1 MKKVV
6 SAILAMTTAVAL
18 AACSSPAPATTAAP
32 AATQAAAPAA
42 TQAAA
47 PETTAAAAAPS
58 KVYKW
63 DWCMT
68 GSKTLMTEI
77 AMDMVE
83 EIKEA
88 TNGQLDITIRLAG
101 EMPYAVSEYLQA
113 TSDGSIAMADCLLSA
128 ISGDLSSGALI
139 ALPMLIEN
147 FDDLNTAL
155 AVLDEKINSE
165 LSAFDTTMVSYYA
178 FPGQQ
183 VWGKGDVP
191 ASIAD
196 LNGMK
201 VRAQGAEQSAW
212 LEMNG
217 LIPITVNASEVT
229 TSVSRGI
236 IDGIVTAK
244 QSMVGENWWEVVDWG
259 YLCSMQ
265 YIGVYTCVNNDML
278 NELPDDVRAT
288 FLEIADKYRTEVYP
302 QRVNDYDLQMQ
313 TELVDLGLELVT
325 PPEGERAAQIEMCK
339 EYWAKW
345 CAEKGGDTAADLD
358 AILAALGK

>member
-1 MKKVV
+1 MKRTL
-6 SAILAMTTAVAL
+6 ALILAIAMAL
-18 AACSSPAPATTAAP
+18 ALVACGNK
-32 AATQAAAPAA
+32 Q
-42 TQAAA
+42 
-47 PETTAAAAAPS
+47 APS
-58 KVYKW
+58 ANSSDESVPNTGKTYEW

-68 GSKTLMTEI
+68 GGKTLMTEI
-77 AMDMVE
+77 ATEMVE
-83 EIKEA
+83 EIKTA
-88 TNGQLDITIRLAG
+88 TNGQLNITVRLAG

-155 AVLDEKINSE
+155 EVLKDPINNE
-165 LSAFDTTMVSYYA
+165 LAAFNTSMASYYA

-183 VWGKGDVP
+183 VWGKGAVP
-191 ASIAD
+191 ASIKD
-196 LNGMK
+196 LAGLK
-201 VRAQGAEQSAW
+201 VRAQGIEQSAW

-217 LIPITVNASEVT
+217 LVPTTVNASEVT

-265 YIGVYTCVNNDML
+265 YIGVYTVVNNDLL
-278 NELPDDVRAT
+278 NELPDDIRAT
-288 FLEIADKYRTEVYP
+288 YLEIANKYATEVYP
-302 QRVNDYDLQMQ
+302 ERVGAYDEQMQ
-313 TELVDLGLELVT
+313 TELVDLGLTLVT
-325 PPEGERAAQIEMCK
+325 PPEGEREAQVEMCK
-339 EYWAKW
+339 DYWNEW
-345 CAEKGGDTAADLD
+345 CEKKGGNTAEDLA
-358 AILAALGK
+358 AIVKALGK